1 MMDLTQKKTHF
12 DVPWQKEVLSLET
25 SASNGLTAE
34 ESRRRL
40 ERYGPNK
47 LREGKKKTIFQL
59 FLAQLNDPL
68 IFILLI
74 AAGISGFLGEIS
86 DMAIIALVVVLNAV
100 IGVSQE
106 SRAEKAMEELK
117 KLSTPRAYVV
127 RDGVTAETDSES
139 LVPGDLV
146 LLDAGRFIPCDL
158 RLIESANLRVDE
170 SALTGESVPVDKDAE
185 LVLSDTSVP
194 LRTTDRKSVGRERV

>member
-1 MMDLTQKKTHF
+1 MLSDL
-12 DVPWQKEVLSLET
+12 
-25 SASNGLTAE
+25 
-34 ESRRRL
+34 
-40 ERYGPNK
+40 
-47 LREGKKKTIFQL
+47 
-59 FLAQLNDPL
+59 
-68 IFILLI
+68 
-74 AAGISGFLGEIS
+74 
-86 DMAIIALVVVLNAV
+86 
-100 IGVSQE
+100 
-106 SRAEKAMEELK
+106 AEKAMEELK

-139 LVPGDLV
+139 LVPGDVV

-194 LRTTDRKSVGRERV
+194 LGDRRNMAYSSTLVTSGRGRGVVVATGMDTEIGRIAGMLEEREERTPLQKKLAETGRLLGVIALSVWG

>member
-86 DMAIIALVVVLNAV
+86 DMAIIAL
-100 IGVSQE
+100 
-106 SRAEKAMEELK
+106 
-117 KLSTPRAYVV
+117 
-127 RDGVTAETDSES
+127 S
-139 LVPGDLV
+139 LAFSLMN
-146 LLDAGRFIPCDL
+146 
-158 RLIESANLRVDE
+158 S
-170 SALTGESVPVDKDAE
+170 LT
-185 LVLSDTSVP
+185 LT
-194 LRTTDRKSVGRERV
+194 